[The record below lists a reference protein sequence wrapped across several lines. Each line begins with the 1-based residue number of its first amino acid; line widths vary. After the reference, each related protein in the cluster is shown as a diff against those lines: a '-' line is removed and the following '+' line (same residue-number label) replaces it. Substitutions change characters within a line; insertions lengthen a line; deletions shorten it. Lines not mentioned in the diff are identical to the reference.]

1 MRLDSGGCGPKG
13 EGVAST
19 EANYANSTGRARGEG
34 MAAGCQFNSHRRVR
48 FPVGLRWLQK
58 ERSAKVENS

>member
-1 MRLDSGGCGPKG
+1 
-13 EGVAST
+13 
-19 EANYANSTGRARGEG
+19 